1 MIPQD
6 LLPHLPGLR
15 VGDIA
20 VTPDTVVVRAATT
33 SACESCPRCG
43 VPSARVRSRYT
54 RTLADRP
61 LAGRPLRYHL
71 TVRRFT
77 CRTHDCPR
85 VVFAEP
91 LAGLASSPARTTND
105 LTDAHTAIAFAAG
118 GEGGS
123 RLAHALAMPSS
134 PATLLRRIRA
144 ARTDP
149 GPPPRYVG
157 VDEWACKKG
166 QNYGTIL
173 IDLERGT
180 VIDLLPGRDGV
191 ALADWLR
198 NNPQVEVITRDRW
211 AAYAAAA
218 TEAAP
223 QAKQVADRWHLRKN
237 LRAAVENVIARFS
250 PEIRVAASPAPAPPD
265 PPAAVPTP
273 IPTAS
278 PVRPEPTAA
287 EPAPPSEPLSA
298 REAKRQA
305 RRDRHRRVRT
315 LRDQGPS
322 IRDIARHLGMSPE
335 TVLRAWRQPDR
346 PHGNR
351 GRRGPTARDPHRTDI
366 EAWIAGG
373 GTNTA
378 ELYRSL
384 RAKGCR
390 ASYDAVRRYANRR
403 LGSSGRPGRRSP
415 SAPRPT
421 PAPEIPSAR
430 KLSFRFVCPK
440 TTEESAGPSF
450 LERVR
455 GRVPGLDV
463 ALTLA
468 GEFADMIRKTVGTPL
483 ADWIA
488 RATASGVPEL
498 VSFAVGLR
506 AGEAAVSAALTRNW
520 SNGPVEGQVNRPK
533 AIKRSMYGRAGLDLL
548 RARVRH
554 KG

>member
-1 MIPQD
+1 MRPQD

-15 VGDIA
+15 VDDLA
-20 VTPDTVVVRAATT
+20 VTPDAVVVRAATT
-33 SACESCPRCG
+33 SAHESCPRCG

-77 CRTHDCPR
+77 CRTDECPR

-91 LAGLASSPARTTND
+91 LAGLASSHARTTHD
-105 LTDAHTAIAFAAG
+105 LADAHTAIAFAAG

-123 RLAHALAMPSS
+123 RLAHALTMPTS

-144 ARTDP
+144 ARTEP

-157 VDEWACKKG
+157 VDDWACKKG

-173 IDLERGT
+173 VDLERGT
-180 VIDLLPGRDGV
+180 VIDLLPGRDGE

-198 NNPQVEVITRDRW
+198 KNPQVEVLTRDRW
-211 AAYAAAA
+211 AAYAKAA

-223 QAKQVADRWHLRKN
+223 QATQVADRWHLLKN
-237 LRAAVENVIARFS
+237 LREAVENVLARFG
-250 PEIRVAASPAPAPPD
+250 PEIRAAAATPGEPVPPSPPPEVTPVPLEPAVPEPASPSGH
-265 PPAAVPTP
+265 V
-273 IPTAS
+273 S
-278 PVRPEPTAA
+278 G
-287 EPAPPSEPLSA
+287 

-305 RRDRHRRVRT
+305 RRDRRGRVRT
-315 LRDQGPS
+315 LRDQGQS
-322 IRDIARHLGMSPE
+322 IRDIAEHLGMSPK
-335 TVLRAWRQPDR
+335 TVLRTLRQPDR
-346 PHGNR
+346 PHGNL
-351 GRRGPTARDPHRTDI
+351 GRRGPTALDPHRAEV

-378 ELYRSL
+378 ALYRLL

-415 SAPRPT
+415 FLSRPT

-430 KLSFRFVCPK
+430 KLSFQFACPK
-440 TTEESAGPSF
+440 GTPEEPSF
-450 LERVR
+450 LDRVR
-455 GRVPGLDV
+455 GRVPGLDA

-468 GEFADMIRKTVGTPL
+468 GELADMIRKTVTTAL
-483 ADWIA
+483 SDWIA
-488 RATASGVPEL
+488 RATASEVPEL
-498 VSFAVGLR
+498 VSFATGLR
-506 AGEAAVSAALTRNW
+506 SDDAAVSAALTGTW
-520 SNGPVEGQVNRPK
+520 SNGPVEGQENRLK
-533 AIKRSMYGRAGLDLL
+533 AIKRSMYGRARLDLL
-548 RARVRH
+548 KARVRR
-554 KG
+554 KT